1 MPSRAPNSNPLQPEA
16 PDMPEMPDFEEI
28 MKMAQNAQNE
38 LQKAQDNLD
47 KIEVEGIAGGGMIKI
62 RATAKG
68 RILTVDIDESLLQP
82 SEKTMVEDLVAAA
95 INDARAK
102 ADAAAAV
109 EMQKMQGSLPL
120 PPGFKLPF

>member
-1 MPSRAPNSNPLQPEA
+1 
-16 PDMPEMPDFEEI
+16 MPELPDFDEI

-47 KIEVEGIAGGGMIKI
+47 KIEVEGVAGGGLVKI

-68 RILTVDIDESLLQP
+68 RILGVDLDESLLQP

-109 EMQKMQGSLPL
+109 EMEKMQGSLPL

>member
-1 MPSRAPNSNPLQPEA
+1 
-16 PDMPEMPDFEEI
+16 MPELPDFEEI

-38 LQKAQDNLD
+38 LQKAQDNLE
-47 KIEVEGIAGGGMIKI
+47 KIEVEGVAGGGLVTI

-68 RILTVDIDESLLQP
+68 RILGVDIDDSLLSP

>member
-1 MPSRAPNSNPLQPEA
+1 M
-16 PDMPEMPDFEEI
+16 PDMPDFDEI
-28 MKMAQNAQNE
+28 MQMAQNAQNE

-47 KIEVEGIAGGGMIKI
+47 KIEVEGVAGGGMVKI

-68 RILTVDIDESLLQP
+68 RILGVDIDESLLQP

-102 ADAAAAV
+102 ADAAAAG
-109 EMQKMQGSLPL
+109 EMEKMQSSLPL